1 MFTWRSYTIMI
12 LIVLLSSA
20 VLLFNLLAQSR
31 SGEVYPI
38 LFHLYLAFIPVCFF
52 ATGWITGSSKGST
65 ENKWVPLA
73 ATALLFIYAIVIL
86 YSTMR
91 FILSLI

>member
-52 ATGWITGSSKGST
+52 ATGWIIGTCRGST
-65 ENKWVPLA
+65 ENKWVPLS

-86 YSTMR
+86 HSTMR
-91 FILSLI
+91 FFLSLI